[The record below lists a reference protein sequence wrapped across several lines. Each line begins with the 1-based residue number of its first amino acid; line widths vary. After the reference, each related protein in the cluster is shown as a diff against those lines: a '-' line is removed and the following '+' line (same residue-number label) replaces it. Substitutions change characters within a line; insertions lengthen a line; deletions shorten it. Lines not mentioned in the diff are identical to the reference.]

1 MSARSWTAPALWRF
15 GKDHVLQS
23 PAADA
28 ARKAAQVL
36 RVTKHWGI
44 LGATRRAAV
53 LFGSRF
59 VARSSQ
65 TTAGMLVARRLAGA
79 ENPSRQTVSYFGNT
93 TLGFDRLKS
102 ISGLLPR
109 LDADRFN

>member
-1 MSARSWTAPALWRF
+1 MR
-15 GKDHVLQS
+15 
-23 PAADA
+23 DA
-28 ARKAAQVL
+28 VEKGICDRGA
-36 RVTKHWGI
+36 TKPWGI

-79 ENPSRQTVSYFGNT
+79 ENPSRQTVSYLGYR
-93 TLGFDRLKS
+93 TLDQQLRSLEKAFLAEGGPRQRITRARLEARRRPDPQS
-102 ISGLLPR
+102 R
-109 LDADRFN
+109 T